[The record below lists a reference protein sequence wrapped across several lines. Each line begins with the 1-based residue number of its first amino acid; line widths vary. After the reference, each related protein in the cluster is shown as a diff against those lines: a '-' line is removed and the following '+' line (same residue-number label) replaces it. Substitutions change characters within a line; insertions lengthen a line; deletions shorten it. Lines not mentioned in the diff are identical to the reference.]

1 MIKKNHEK
9 IKLELS
15 KTFENIED
23 TQSKSNDFE
32 ISTNN

>member
-1 MIKKNHEK
+1 MNKKIMK
-9 IKLELS
+9 INLELS

-23 TQSKSNDFE
+23 TQSKSNDLE

>member
-1 MIKKNHEK
+1 MNKKIMK